1 DVRGQ
6 VEAAQGEQKEDA
18 EIDVY
23 THVYLNEAGD
33 GYSKY
38 EEVAEEVVPGSEA
51 EYPLEECPYIPVRMV
66 RIDGE
71 SYGRSYVEEYLGD
84 LKSLENLQES
94 IVKMAMITA
103 KVIGLV
109 DPAGITQ
116 VRRLTAAQSGAFVP
130 GRKQD

>member
-1 DVRGQ
+1 MAGNALLYLPEPEGYTPMKLYRLNSYVVQRDAFGNVLQIVTLDKIAFNALPEDVRGQ

-71 SYGRSYVEEYLGD
+71 SYGRSY
-84 LKSLENLQES
+84 
-94 IVKMAMITA
+94 
-103 KVIGLV
+103 
-109 DPAGITQ
+109 
-116 VRRLTAAQSGAFVP
+116 
-130 GRKQD
+130 